1 MRTFEILILCLLLI
15 TIQFKLSS
23 PLFSAGKLDV
33 IVIDPGHG
41 GKDPGTIGLNGSKEK
56 DINLSVALKFG
67 QLIQTSFSN
76 VKIIFTRSKDDYLEV
91 RERTVLANSLRAKLF
106 VSIHCNHKKEEET
119 EKNGFEIYVLNRERF
134 PEAVE
139 ITMNDNSV
147 ISYRQSDNDESA
159 KYIFSTLAQNAYLK
173 YSLYLS
179 AGLEINMINST
190 GLASRGV
197 YQSGFWVLL
206 GASMPSVLVECGYLS
221 DRNDETYLTS
231 DAGQNKLAQALLSA
245 FAQFKVF
252 YEFSN

>member
-1 MRTFEILILCLLLI
+1 MTTFKILILCLLLLA
-15 TIQFKLSS
+15 IQFKLSS

-33 IVIDPGHG
+33 VVIDPGHG

-67 QLIQTSFSN
+67 QLIQTSFPN
-76 VKIIFTRSKDDYLEV
+76 VKIILTRSKDDYLEV
-91 RERTVLANSLRAKLF
+91 RERTVLANSIRAKLF

-147 ISYRQSDNDESA
+147 INYRQSDNDESG

-173 YSLYLS
+173 YSRYLS

-190 GLASRGV
+190 GLTSRGV

-206 GASMPSVLVECGYLS
+206 GASMPSVLIECGYLS
-221 DRNDETYLTS
+221 DRNDEMYLTS
-231 DAGQNKLAQALLSA
+231 DAGQNKLAQALLTA
-245 FAQFKVF
+245 FAQFKVY